1 MLAFSTN
8 FYPPS
13 AELGNQAVDLMATAA
28 MDLIGATDAM
38 VGVATEM
45 MLMADGM
52 SNGTMEMDGVFV
64 ETALGL
70 VQNTMDATAALGEIS
85 NKTDCDQLTN
95 TNFS

>member
-1 MLAFSTN
+1 
-8 FYPPS
+8 
-13 AELGNQAVDLMATAA
+13 MATAA

-85 NKTDCDQLTN
+85 NKT
-95 TNFS
+95 NFS